1 MKKQYDSY
9 TAIEEVKVKGDLT
22 LGENTADL
30 GGLKLAHAAMLNWY
44 SDKRGPADDEKKYR
58 FTNSQ
63 QFFLGFAQSWC
74 TKLRPE
80 NARLRAATDPH
91 APPYWRVTGPLSNL
105 DPFQTAFQCK
115 AGNPMVRVGTE
126 RCDIW

>member
-1 MKKQYDSY
+1 M
-9 TAIEEVKVKGDLT
+9 AIDDVKVKGDLT

-30 GGLKLAHAAMLNWY
+30 GGLKLAHVAMGNWY
-44 SDKRGPADDEKKYR
+44 STSKLSNSDDETKYR
-58 FTNSQ
+58 YNKSQ

-74 TKLRPE
+74 TKTRPE

-91 APPYWRVTGPLSNL
+91 APAYWRVIGPLSNI
-105 DPFQTAFQCK
+105 DAFQKAFECK
-115 AGNPMVRVGTE
+115 AGNTMVRAGAE